1 MIVGEMVTMLG
12 STLIGGMLKLWGMKQ
27 EQQKLHTTLMLAAAG
42 VQIKAHAAAR
52 SWNSK
57 GVQWTRRVLAIMAF
71 GSIVVWPLVVPV
83 LDHAIT
89 VTHGWT
95 EFHPGFW
102 FFVEGKEA
110 MTWKTVTG
118 LVITPLHTNLV
129 AAIAGLYFGGS
140 LAGHNR

>member
-12 STLIGGMLKLWGMKQ
+12 STLIGGALKLWGMRQ
-27 EQQKLHTTLMLAAAG
+27 EQQKINSQLMLAAAG

-52 SWNSK
+52 AWNGT
-57 GVQWTRRVLAIMAF
+57 GVQWTRRILALMAF
-71 GSIVVWPLVVPV
+71 GAIIVWPLVVPY
-83 LDHAIT
+83 LDKTIL

-102 FFVEGKEA
+102 FLIEGKEA
-110 MTWKTVTG
+110 MTWKTVEG